1 MAGQPQHE
9 ALVEF
14 FFGSCTPAI
23 TADPTP
29 PPRCWLT
36 PPAATD
42 TSSPWTYLAFS
53 RIREV
58 CQRTGATLSLRPMLV
73 GGVFNVN
80 APRPQYHYKLFR
92 LFLVEGRA

>member
-1 MAGQPQHE
+1 M
-9 ALVEF
+9 
-14 FFGSCTPAI
+14 T
-23 TADPTP
+23 DPT
-29 PPRCWLT
+29 
-36 PPAATD
+36 AAAWAD

-80 APRPQYHYKLFR
+80 TPRPQYHYKLFR